1 MHILL
6 IQQAFASLNEAGGTR
21 HHEIARQ
28 LAIRGHKVTVLT
40 GQVSYLTGEKI
51 VNPGWVR
58 SEVDDLGVEILRT
71 YVYRGW
77 HRSFFHRIFSFI
89 SFMISSFLVGLGR
102 KKVDVVWGTSP
113 PLFQAFTAWI
123 LARLKGAKFLFEV
136 RDLWPKFAV
145 SVGVLRNPILI
156 SLSRDL
162 ERFLYRNADRIVIN
176 SPGYRDHVLD
186 RGAKMVDL
194 IPNGV
199 DTDMFS
205 PEMADSEFRDQ
216 AELRGKFVVTYAGA
230 HGESNDLDVVLG
242 AALILC
248 GNKEIRF
255 VLIGDGKEKPSLIE
269 KSKNMGLENIFFY
282 PSVSKLKMP
291 GILASAD
298 VCVAILKPIDAFKTT
313 YPNKVFDYMAAGK
326 PVLLAIDG
334 VIRDVVEAAGAG
346 IFVPPGNSEALAS
359 AVEEM
364 WQNPKDVKR
373 MGAAGREYVKV
384 NFDRS
389 KQVDALIAVMQEM
402 NP

>member
-6 IQQAFASLNEAGGTR
+6 IHQAFASLNEAGGTR

-40 GQVSYLTGEKI
+40 GQVNYLTGEKI
-51 VNPGWVR
+51 VKPGWVR

-77 HRSFFHRIFSFI
+77 HRSFFHRIFSFM

-102 KKVDVVWGTSP
+102 EKVDMVWGTSP
-113 PLFQAFTAWI
+113 PLFQGFTAWI
-123 LARLKGAKFLFEV
+123 LAKLKGAKFLFEV

-145 SVGVLRNPILI
+145 SVGVLRNPMLI
-156 SLSRDL
+156 WLSQGL

-176 SPGYRDHVLD
+176 SPGYRDHVLG
-186 RGAKMVDL
+186 RGARNVEL

-205 PEMADSEFRDQ
+205 PEMVDADFGDQ

-230 HGESNDLDVVLG
+230 HGESNDLEVVLG
-242 AALILC
+242 AALKLC
-248 GNKEIRF
+248 DNKEIRF
-255 VLIGDGKEKPSLIE
+255 VLIGDGKEKASLIE

-282 PSVSKLKMP
+282 PSVSKVKMP
-291 GILASAD
+291 GILASTD

-334 VIRDVVEAAGAG
+334 VIRDVVEAAGGG

-373 MGAAGREYVKV
+373 MGASGREYVKV

-389 KQVDALIAVMQEM
+389 KQVEALIEVIQEL

>member
-1 MHILL
+1 
-6 IQQAFASLNEAGGTR
+6 LNEAGGTR

-40 GQVSYLTGEKI
+40 GQVNYLTGEKI
-51 VNPGWVR
+51 VKPGWVR

-102 KKVDVVWGTSP
+102 KKVDLVWGTSP
-113 PLFQAFTAWI
+113 PLFQGFTAWI

-156 SLSRDL
+156 WLSQGL

-186 RGAKMVDL
+186 RGARNVEL

-205 PEMADSEFRDQ
+205 PEMVDADFGDQ
-216 AELRGKFVVTYAGA
+216 TELRGKFVVIYAGA

-242 AALILC
+242 AALNLC
-248 GNKEIRF
+248 DNKEIRF
-255 VLIGDGKEKPSLIE
+255 VLIGDGKEKASLIE
-269 KSKNMGLENIFFY
+269 KSKDMGLENIFFY
-282 PSVSKLKMP
+282 PSVSKVKMP

-359 AVEEM
+359 VVEQM

-373 MGAAGREYVKV
+373 MGAAGRKYVKV

-389 KQVDALIAVMQEM
+389 KQVDALIAVMQEL

>member
-6 IQQAFASLNEAGGTR
+6 IHQAFASLNEAGGTR

-248 GNKEIRF
+248 DNKEIRF
-255 VLIGDGKEKPSLIE
+255 VFIGDGKEKASLIE

>member
-6 IQQAFASLNEAGGTR
+6 IHQAFASLNEAGGTR

-28 LAIRGHKVTVLT
+28 LATRGHKVTVLT

-58 SEVDDLGVEILRT
+58 REVDDLGVEILRT

-113 PLFQAFTAWI
+113 PLFQGFTAWI

-156 SLSRDL
+156 RLSRGL

-176 SPGYRDHVLD
+176 SPGFRNHVLD
-186 RGAKMVDL
+186 RGARNVEL

-205 PEMADSEFRDQ
+205 PEMVDADFGDQ
-216 AELRGKFVVTYAGA
+216 AELIGKFVVTYAGA
-230 HGESNDLDVVLG
+230 HGESNDLDVILG
-242 AALILC
+242 AASKLC
-248 GNKEIRF
+248 DNKEIRF
-255 VLIGDGKEKPSLIE
+255 VLIGDGKEKASLIE

-282 PSVSKLKMP
+282 SSVSKVKMP

-334 VIRDVVEAAGAG
+334 VIRDVVEAAGGG

-364 WQNPKDVKR
+364 WQNPKEVKR
-373 MGAAGREYVKV
+373 MGASGREYVKV

-389 KQVDALIAVMQEM
+389 KQVEALIEVIQEL

>member
-6 IQQAFASLNEAGGTR
+6 IHQAFASLNEAGGTR

-58 SEVDDLGVEILRT
+58 SEVDDLGVKILRT

-102 KKVDVVWGTSP
+102 KKVDLVWGTSP
-113 PLFQAFTAWI
+113 PLFQGFTAWI

-156 SLSRDL
+156 WLSRGL

-176 SPGYRDHVLD
+176 SPGFRNHVLD
-186 RGAKMVDL
+186 RGARNVEL

-205 PEMADSEFRDQ
+205 PEMADSEFGDQ

-230 HGESNDLDVVLG
+230 HGESNDLEVVLG
-242 AALILC
+242 AALNLC
-248 GNKEIRF
+248 DNKEICF
-255 VLIGDGKEKPSLIE
+255 VLIGDGKEKASLIE

-282 PSVSKLKMP
+282 PSVSKVKIP
-291 GILASAD
+291 GILAAAD

-364 WQNPKDVKR
+364 WQNPKEVKR

-389 KQVDALIAVMQEM
+389 KQVEALIEVMDEL

>member
-6 IQQAFASLNEAGGTR
+6 IHQAFASLNEAGGTR

-102 KKVDVVWGTSP
+102 KKVDVVWGTTP
-113 PLFQAFTAWI
+113 PLFQGFTAWI

-156 SLSRDL
+156 RLSRDL

-176 SPGYRDHVLD
+176 SPGFRDHVLD
-186 RGAKMVDL
+186 RGAKIVEL

-205 PEMADSEFRDQ
+205 PEMADNEFRGQ

-248 GNKEIRF
+248 DNKEIRF
-255 VLIGDGKEKPSLIE
+255 VLIGDGKEKSSLIE
-269 KSKNMGLENIFFY
+269 KSKNMGLDNIFYY
-282 PSVSKLKMP
+282 PPVSKLKMP

-364 WQNPKDVKR
+364 WQNPKEVKR

-389 KQVDALIAVMQEM
+389 KQVEALITVMQEL